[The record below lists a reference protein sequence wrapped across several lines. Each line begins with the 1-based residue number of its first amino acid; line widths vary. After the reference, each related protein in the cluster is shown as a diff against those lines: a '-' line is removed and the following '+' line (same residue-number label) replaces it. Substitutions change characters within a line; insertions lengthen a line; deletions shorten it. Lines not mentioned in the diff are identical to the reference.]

1 MDRYTLQTLARLRI
15 KEARILLQAGCYEG
29 AYHLA
34 GYAVECGLKACI
46 AKRTRRY
53 EFPDR
58 KVVQESYTHDLSK
71 LVRVA
76 GLSNALEQEIRRS
89 PVFEAN
95 WAVVKEWN
103 VDSRYRRPTRREAED
118 LYSAIVSRRDG
129 VMRWIRQ
136 HW

>member
-1 MDRYTLQTLARLRI
+1 MDRETLRALARLRL
-15 KEARILLQAGCYEG
+15 KEARVLLRAGCYEG

-34 GYAVECGLKACI
+34 GYAIECGLKACI

-53 EFPDR
+53 EFPDKR
-58 KVVQESYTHDLSK
+58 VVMESYTHDLTK

-76 GLSNALEQEIRRS
+76 GLKPSLEQEILRS
-89 PVFEAN
+89 PAFEAN
-95 WAVVKEWN
+95 WAVVKEWD

-118 LYSAIVSRRDG
+118 LYSAIVNRKDG
-129 VMRWIRQ
+129 VLRWIRQ